1 MKTVLGK
8 KIGMTQIFTEEGIVI
23 PVTVVEAGPVVITQ
37 VKTVKTDGYNAV
49 QIGYEK
55 AKESA
60 LNKPLKGHF
69 KKSDIEAKRYL
80 AEFKVE
86 DNIPYEIG
94 QTITVADFEEGKKVD
109 VTGTSKGKGTQGAI
123 KRHGQARGPMGHG
136 SKHHRLI
143 GSRGASSTPSRVI
156 KGLNGPGRTGFETIT
171 TQNLVIAKILPEK
184 NIMLIKG
191 AVPGPKG
198 SLLKIRDAIK
208 VGRKNK

>member
-37 VKTVKTDGYNAV
+37 VKTEETDGYNAV
-49 QIGYEK
+49 QIGYQK
-55 AKESA
+55 ARESA

-80 AEFKVE
+80 TEFRVD
-86 DNIPYEIG
+86 DNTSYEIG
-94 QTITVADFEEGKKVD
+94 QIITVADFEEGKKVD

-123 KRHGQARGPMGHG
+123 KRHGQSRGPMGHG

-198 SLLKIRDAIK
+198 ALLKIRDAIK

>member
-23 PVTVVEAGPVVITQ
+23 PVTVVEVGPVVVTQ
-37 VKTVKTDGYNAV
+37 VRTEATDGYKAV
-49 QIGYEK
+49 QIGFGK
-55 AKESA
+55 AKESH

-69 KKSDIEAKRYL
+69 EKSGLEPKRYL
-80 AEFKVE
+80 AEFRV
-86 DNIPYEIG
+86 DDSTQYEVG

-109 VTGTSKGKGTQGAI
+109 VTGTSKGKGTQGTI
-123 KRHGQARGPMGHG
+123 KRHGNSRGPMSHG
-136 SKHHRLI
+136 SKHHRLV
-143 GSRGASSTPSRVI
+143 GSLGASSYPARVF
-156 KGLNGPGRTGFETIT
+156 KGQHASGRMGFETIT

-198 SLLKIRDAIK
+198 TVLKIRDAIK
-208 VGRKNK
+208 VGKNK